1 MSHAVRFRTP
11 VSGAE
16 GHAGTAGTLEIM
28 HPLELAVHRTQLPL
42 NVIGVRHRRQNA
54 KGLFNRSLGINHHA
68 AIEASRFV
76 HHQLDLSPYSD
87 SAKAQLLCALRR
99 FLVVPLKWLTHG

>member
-1 MSHAVRFRTP
+1 MSHVVRFRTP

-28 HPLELAVHRTQLPL
+28 HPFQLAVHRTQLSL
-42 NVIGVRHRRQNA
+42 DVVGMRHGRQDA
-54 KGLFNRSLGINHHA
+54 KGLFNRPLGINHHA

-76 HHQLDLSPYSD
+76 HHHVDLFAHSD